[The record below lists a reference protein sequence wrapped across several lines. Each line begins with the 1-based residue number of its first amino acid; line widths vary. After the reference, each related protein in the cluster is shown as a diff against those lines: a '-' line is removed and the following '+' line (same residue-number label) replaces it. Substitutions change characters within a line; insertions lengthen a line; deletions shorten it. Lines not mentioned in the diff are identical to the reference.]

1 MRRARKA
8 NRKTVK
14 VVISLSAGNTEPPKG
29 ACDEL
34 KSMRSQVRVY
44 YFSES
49 SGDVTYLEKY
59 QV

>member
-8 NRKTVK
+8 TRKTVK

-44 YFSES
+44 YF
-49 SGDVTYLEKY
+49 LQK
-59 QV
+59 